1 MVQKWKEFN
10 ELKNIDQNYYCSNYY
25 DVNVN
30 KCKVKCETSLRFWEN
45 KDKINAM
52 NPDDQFQWYFTYWL
66 GRSSLDDERE
76 IAWQKGIVSRFKS
89 KLINTIK
96 DVNSRFH
103 DYSISPKIRQILQ
116 HWAMNQLKMI
126 CYNLYF

>member
-25 DVNVN
+25 DVNVS

-52 NPDDQFQWYFTYWL
+52 DPDDQFQWYFTYWL

>member
-1 MVQKWKEFN
+1 MVQIWKEFN

-30 KCKVKCETSLRFWEN
+30 KYKVKCETSLRFWEN

-52 NPDDQFQWYFTYWL
+52 DPDDQFQWYFTYWL

-96 DVNSRFH
+96 DVNGRFH